1 MKRRFIYFLVATS
14 LVTAGCSSDF
24 LDPVRN
30 TNVITSEDI
39 ANNVDV
45 NPALVEGSLNGIGSL
60 LINYVMDYSKKNL
73 PNLHL
78 ACYENLVSFYEKK
91 GWIVL
96 NKNKD
101 DILDMTPWNIMKLF

>member
-39 ANNVDV
+39 ANNVNV

-60 LINYVMDYSKKNL
+60 LIE
-73 PNLHL
+73 PGGTAAGRH
-78 ACYENLVSFYEKK
+78 
-91 GWIVL
+91 
-96 NKNKD
+96 
-101 DILDMTPWNIMKLF
+101 

>member
-14 LVTAGCSSDF
+14 LLLQGVVLDF

-30 TNVITSEDI
+30 TNVLTSEDI

-60 LINYVMDYSKKNL
+60 LIEPAGITGTRHYDLGQKGVDIWLIFY
-73 PNLHL
+73 
-78 ACYENLVSFYEKK
+78 LVIWHYLLIHTDGIK
-91 GWIVL
+91 IRL
-96 NKNKD
+96 
-101 DILDMTPWNIMKLF
+101 T